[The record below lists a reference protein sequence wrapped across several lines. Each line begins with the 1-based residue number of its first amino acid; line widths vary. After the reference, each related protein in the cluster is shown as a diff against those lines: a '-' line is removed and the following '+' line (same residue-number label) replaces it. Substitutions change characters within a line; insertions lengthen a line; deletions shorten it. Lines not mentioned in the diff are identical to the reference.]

1 MSYSSG
7 RHFCGQKTSSRAST
21 PFRRRALTWAQP
33 VPARLTGRWR
43 TRASMGTTIR
53 SAALRSAL
61 KRRLYR
67 AVRDLRHPGPALERR
82 RIRDEV
88 ARFLGGRDVLAGYER
103 EVKAS
108 GLMEH
113 LLEKGREHHAAVVAT
128 GAGHSLGA
136 IGYTEGVYLY
146 ALLRTVRPEVMVE
159 TGVANGFS
167 TAFSLLALQSNE
179 TGHLHSVDLPR
190 ELGRDYEPGTFYAGE
205 GRAGIPPGSEPGWL
219 IPQALKERWTLIL
232 GRSQEELPP
241 LLERLGTVDVF
252 MHDSEHSFDCMW
264 FEFNAAWPA
273 LRPGGVLV
281 SDDVNSTEAF
291 GRFAAQESR
300 EPVRLARGMA
310 LLKR

>member
-1 MSYSSG
+1 MS
-7 RHFCGQKTSSRAST
+7 
-21 PFRRRALTWAQP
+21 P
-33 VPARLTGRWR
+33 
-43 TRASMGTTIR
+43 TIR
-53 SAALRSAL
+53 SAAVPAAL

-67 AVRDLRHPGPALERR
+67 AVRSVRHPGSALERR

-103 EVKAS
+103 EVRAS

-136 IGYTEGVYLY
+136 IGYTEGIYLY
-146 ALLRTVRPEVMVE
+146 AVLRTVRPEVMVE

-167 TAFSLLALQSNE
+167 TAFSLLALQANE
-179 TGHLHSVDLPR
+179 TGHLHSVDMPR
-190 ELGRDYEPGTFYAGE
+190 EVGREYEPGTFYEGE

-219 IPQALKERWTLIL
+219 IPQPLKERWTLIL

-241 LLERLGTVDVF
+241 LLERLRTIDTF

-273 LRPGGVLV
+273 LQQGGVLV
-281 SDDVNSTEAF
+281 SDDVNSTHAF
-291 GRFAAQESR
+291 GRFAAQEER
-300 EPVRLARGMA
+300 DPVRLAPGMA
-310 LLKR
+310 LLQK

>member
-1 MSYSSG
+1 
-7 RHFCGQKTSSRAST
+7 
-21 PFRRRALTWAQP
+21 
-33 VPARLTGRWR
+33 
-43 TRASMGTTIR
+43 MGSTIR
-53 SAALRSAL
+53 SAAVPAAL

-67 AVRDLRHPGPALERR
+67 ALRDLRDPGPALERR

-88 ARFLGGRDVLAGYER
+88 ARFLGGRAALAGYER
-103 EVKAS
+103 EVRDS

-113 LLEKGREHHAAVVAT
+113 LLDKGREHHSAVVAT

-146 ALLRTVRPEVMVE
+146 AVLRTVQPEVVVE

-167 TAFSLLALQSNE
+167 TAFSLLALQANE
-179 TGHLHSVDLPR
+179 AGHLHSIDLPR
-190 ELGRDYEPGTFYAGE
+190 EVGRDYEPGTFYEGE

-219 IPQALKERWTLIL
+219 IPQALKERWTLIF

-241 LLERLGTVDVF
+241 LLEQLGTVDVF

-273 LRPGGVLV
+273 LRPGGVLI
-281 SDDVNSTEAF
+281 SDDVNSTQAF
-291 GRFAAQESR
+291 GQFAVQEGR
-300 EPVRLARGMA
+300 DPVRLARGMA
-310 LLKR
+310 LLRK